1 MKQQIKTKS
10 APKPIGPYSQAI
22 IYKDLCFLS
31 GQIGI
36 NYQTNELKTSSI
48 EEETEMIMKNIS
60 NILLENDLTT
70 DNIIK
75 TTIYMIDLTKFER
88 VNSVYA
94 KFFKKTYPARE
105 TVQVSALPM
114 NVNIEISVIAGLK

>member
-1 MKQQIKTKS
+1 
-10 APKPIGPYSQAI
+10 
-22 IYKDLCFLS
+22 
-31 GQIGI
+31 
-36 NYQTNELKTSSI
+36 
-48 EEETEMIMKNIS
+48 MIMKNIS